1 MEKIPPKKHNNST
14 EENHSNNI
22 ESLVEAYRKAGP
34 YLNIGLVWALAVL
47 FFTWLGIELD
57 KKLNTVPW
65 LTVSGAL
72 LGIATG
78 FYHFIK
84 TVMNEDKKN
93 RKSS

>member
-1 MEKIPPKKHNNST
+1 VEKNPPKKHNKSSR
-14 EENHSNNI
+14 ENHSKNI

-57 KKLNTVPW
+57 KKLNTAPW
-65 LTVSGAL
+65 LTVTGAL
-72 LGIATG
+72 VGIAAG

-84 TVMNEDKKN
+84 TVLNENKKN
-93 RKSS
+93 GDSS